1 VAGSPSIS
9 MCISTCILP
18 LVGGL
23 KGASEGMCQ
32 FHSDWVGEA
41 TVCAGRIAS
50 AASQDAMDLVLSHI
64 AAEVEDEVSNVLL
77 IPHKCLAI
85 SIVKSHRLYLVDALL
100 SWPERV

>member
-1 VAGSPSIS
+1 
-9 MCISTCILP
+9 
-18 LVGGL
+18 
-23 KGASEGMCQ
+23 
-32 FHSDWVGEA
+32 
-41 TVCAGRIAS
+41 
-50 AASQDAMDLVLSHI
+50 VLSHI